1 MYNRDVSKSKQLLSR
16 LWKLIPHGL
25 RWRAIW
31 SASPRFVVGAAG
43 IVFNDRDEVL
53 LARHVF
59 REERPWGPPGGIV
72 HNGEGLPEALRRE
85 VREETGLE
93 VRVGPLVQVGVG
105 TAWPHLSFHFLC
117 AIEGSTEIQVS
128 GELFEAG
135 FYALDALPGVMEPEQ
150 LDMLT
155 YALHVSKLPEPTW
168 TARVVDSA
176 AK

>member
-1 MYNRDVSKSKQLLSR
+1 VYNRDVSKSKQLLSK

-25 RWRAIW
+25 RWRTIW
-31 SASPRFVVGAAG
+31 AVSPRFVV
-43 IVFNDRDEVL
+43 VFNDRDEVL

-93 VRVGPLVQVGVG
+93 VAVGPLVQVGIG

-117 AIEGSTEIQVS
+117 TIQGSTEIRVS

-135 FYALDALPGVMEPEQ
+135 FYALDALPGKMEPEQ
-150 LDMLT
+150 LDMLA
-155 YALHVSKLPEPTW
+155 YALYVSKQPEPTW
-168 TARVVDSA
+168 TARIIESEA
-176 AK
+176 Q